1 MNDKAR
7 IDVPLNRID
16 RSHSRSMSSEEAI
29 PNDAVLMT
37 EEENLVEREMEIPV
51 SSVRNS
57 PFALSGRIN
66 SMNLFLKD
74 FGSKEDLISLVF
86 KVTY

>member
-1 MNDKAR
+1 
-7 IDVPLNRID
+7 
-16 RSHSRSMSSEEAI
+16 
-29 PNDAVLMT
+29 MT

-57 PFALSGRIN
+57 PFWLEERIN